1 MNEAPMTPPSAAHV
15 LIVEDEPRMA
25 ALLADYLQASGY
37 TSAWLANG
45 LEVVPSVKA
54 RRPDLVLLDLMLPG
68 QDGMSVCRAL
78 RLFSDV
84 PVIMLTARVE
94 EADRLMGLE
103 IGADDYIC
111 KTPFSPREVVARVK
125 ALLRRSGH
133 SAREVSALQID
144 AQAYKASWQG
154 AALDLTPI
162 EFRLLKA
169 LIEKIEEDCA
179 IAGIKPAAPNTI
191 RARIEEI
198 EEKKR
203 AKKRK
208 GEAEAR
214 KFEANKKPGRGNK
227 LPDADYPLAVGQMD
241 HTLLDIMVVDDKHR
255 KPIRRAWI
263 TVLIDCYSR
272 VIQGFYVSLDPP
284 SSLSAGLCI
293 TNAVLTKRRR
303 LEQLG
308 VTNQVE
314 WPYYGVMDVVHMDN
328 AKEFRGKLI
337 EFGCKEYHIDAHFR
351 PVKNPKYGA
360 IIERFMGT
368 LASKIKAL
376 PGATFSNP
384 KERGEY
390 DSEKTAS
397 MTLTELETWLYLTIE
412 KYHLEKHSTLGMPP
426 ALKWKEGILGTKTKP
441 GRGRPALIQDE
452 EKLRIDLLP
461 FEERVIHPEGVV
473 IKYVTRPRHARPI
486 FCLSANR
493 TVGSRQCWSISWAFT
508 NRLFRRRRLPQ
519 WWRWS

>member
-169 LIEKIEEDCA
+169 LAD
-179 IAGIKPAAPNTI
+179 
-191 RARIEEI
+191 AR
-198 EEKKR
+198 
-203 AKKRK
+203 
-208 GEAEAR
+208 
-214 KFEANKKPGRGNK
+214 GRVLSRDK
-227 LPDADYPLAVGQMD
+227 
-241 HTLLDIMVVDDKHR
+241 LLDHVHADQRAVTDRAVDSHVKNLRR
-255 KPIRRAWI
+255 KLDTASGGQELIRSI
-263 TVLIDCYSR
+263 
-272 VIQGFYVSLDPP
+272 
-284 SSLSAGLCI
+284 
-293 TNAVLTKRRR
+293 
-303 LEQLG
+303 
-308 VTNQVE
+308 
-314 WPYYGVMDVVHMDN
+314 YGVGYRLD
-328 AKEFRGKLI
+328 
-337 EFGCKEYHIDAHFR
+337 
-351 PVKNPKYGA
+351 
-360 IIERFMGT
+360 
-368 LASKIKAL
+368 L
-376 PGATFSNP
+376 P
-384 KERGEY
+384 
-390 DSEKTAS
+390 
-397 MTLTELETWLYLTIE
+397 
-412 KYHLEKHSTLGMPP
+412 
-426 ALKWKEGILGTKTKP
+426 
-441 GRGRPALIQDE
+441 
-452 EKLRIDLLP
+452 
-461 FEERVIHPEGVV
+461 
-473 IKYVTRPRHARPI
+473 
-486 FCLSANR
+486 
-493 TVGSRQCWSISWAFT
+493 
-508 NRLFRRRRLPQ
+508 
-519 WWRWS
+519 